1 MGFATGT
8 TPHDVVSPSAAD
20 PRRRVLDAALV
31 CIARRGIT
39 KTTLEDIA
47 HEAGCSRATIYRM
60 FPGGKDTLVGA
71 LTVEEALRFMEGL
84 GAHLDEA
91 DDLVSMLEG
100 GVLYASRVVAGHR
113 ALQFLFAHEPEQ
125 IIPTALGRGRE
136 SLSTISAFLA
146 PYMAKHVGDLRAGA
160 DAEWVVRLVFSYN
173 LAPSRHFDL
182 TSVDDVR
189 RFVCD
194 YVLPGVHPG
203 STSRRTSSP

>member
-1 MGFATGT
+1 MNVAPGT
-8 TPHDVVSPSAAD
+8 TPDDVARPSAAD
-20 PRRRVLDAALV
+20 PRRRVLDAALA

-47 HEAGCSRATIYRM
+47 REAGCSRATIYRM
-60 FPGGKDTLVGA
+60 FPGGKETLVGA

-84 GAHLDEA
+84 GAHLDQA

-100 GVLYASRVVAGHR
+100 AVLYASRIVAGHQ

-136 SLSTISAFLA
+136 SLSAISAFLA

-189 RFVCD
+189 RFVGD
-194 YVLPGVHPG
+194 YVLPCVHPR
-203 STSRRTSSP
+203 TTTPRTSSP